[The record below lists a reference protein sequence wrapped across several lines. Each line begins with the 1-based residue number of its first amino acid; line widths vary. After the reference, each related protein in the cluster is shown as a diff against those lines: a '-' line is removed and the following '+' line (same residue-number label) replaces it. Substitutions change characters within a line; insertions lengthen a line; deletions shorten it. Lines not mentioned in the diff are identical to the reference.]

1 MRRNLALV
9 AAIVIGLLLA
19 YNSSKKI
26 ISFRGTSQK
35 VDQAQ
40 AKLDNLKLENERLKQ
55 ELEYK
60 KSDKFAEEEIRNK
73 LGLVK
78 PGEDVYAVPKGDNSQ
93 SSIVDSHDEKPN
105 WQKWR
110 DFLFG
115 GG

>member
-1 MRRNLALV
+1 MRRNLALIV
-9 AAIVIGLLLA
+9 AIIIGLLLA

-26 ISFRGTSQK
+26 LSFRGTSQK
-35 VDQAQ
+35 VDEAQ
-40 AKLDNLKLENERLKQ
+40 ARLDSLKQENERLKQ
-55 ELEYK
+55 DLEYK

-78 PGEDVYAVPKGDNSQ
+78 PGEDVYAVPQKDNSQ
-93 SSIVDSHDEKPN
+93 LSIDDSRDERPN